1 MLARSSSRLALLL
14 LGTTVLVGLAGG
26 VALADAGKVNV
37 YTYREPQLIKP
48 LFDAFTADTG
58 IAVEV
63 IFAKEGLEQKIQS
76 EGANSPADVLLTV
89 DIARLL
95 QAVDLG
101 ITQPVQSEVLNSSI
115 PEGLRDPQGNW
126 FGTSMRARVVY
137 ASKDRVGQDSI
148 AYENLADPKWKGR
161 ICIRS
166 GQHIYNNALF
176 AAVVAKYG
184 EEKAEAW
191 IKGLR
196 DNLAKKPSG
205 GDRDVAK
212 DIAAGVCDIGLGN
225 TYYVGLM
232 LNREKDKKPWAEA
245 IKVLMPKFE
254 GGGTHVNISGV
265 TLARHAPNK
274 ENAIKLME
282 WLAGDRA
289 QGMYASMNYEY
300 PVKAGIPADPTVVSF
315 GELKI
320 DPLPLSEIARFK
332 KKAAEIVDKVA
343 FDEGPGA

>member
-1 MLARSSSRLALLL
+1 MTDKGSRKF
-14 LGTTVLVGLAGG
+14 GLVSLIAVVATGLAFGS
-26 VALADAGKVNV
+26 ALADSGKVNV
-37 YTYREPQLIKP
+37 YTYREPALIKP

-58 IAVEV
+58 IAVET

-89 DIARLL
+89 DIARLQ

-101 ITQPVQSEVLNSSI
+101 VTQPVKSEALAAAI
-115 PEGLRDPQGNW
+115 PEGLRDPNGHW
-126 FGTSMRARVVY
+126 FGASMRARVVY
-137 ASKDRVGQDSI
+137 ASKERVKQEAIS
-148 AYENLADPKWKGR
+148 YEELADPKWRGK

-176 AAVVAKYG
+176 AAVVAKHG

-191 IKGLR
+191 IKGVKN
-196 DNLAKKPSG
+196 NLAKKPSG

-212 DIAAGVCDIGLGN
+212 DIAAGVCDIGIGN

-232 LNREKDKKPWAEA
+232 LNREADKKAWAEA
-245 IKVLMPKFE
+245 IKVMMPVFE

-265 TLARHAPNK
+265 TLAKHAPNK
-274 ENAIKLME
+274 DNAVKLME
-282 WLAGDRA
+282 WLAGDKA
-289 QGMYASMNYEY
+289 QGMYASMNFEY
-300 PVKAGIPADPTVVSF
+300 PVKAGIAVDPTVASF

-320 DPLPLSEIARFK
+320 DPLPISEIAKFK

>member
-1 MLARSSSRLALLL
+1 MIQAFSQKTALTFTGSVLALCIA
-14 LGTTVLVGLAGG
+14 AGP
-26 VALADAGKVNV
+26 AWADAGKVNV
-37 YTYREPQLIKP
+37 YTYREPALIKP

-89 DIARLL
+89 DIARLQ
-95 QAVDLG
+95 QAVELG
-101 ITQPVQSEVLNSSI
+101 VTQPVKSDMLAKAV
-115 PEGLRDPQGNW
+115 PEGMRDPEGRW
-126 FGTSMRARVVY
+126 FGMSMRARVVY
-137 ASKDRVGQDSI
+137 ASKDRVKQETI
-148 AYENLADPKWKGR
+148 TYEELADPKWKGK

-176 AAVVAKYG
+176 AAAVAKYG
-184 EEKAEAW
+184 EAKAEAW
-191 IKGLR
+191 INGLKN
-196 DNLAKKPSG
+196 NLAKKPSG

-212 DIAAGVCDIGLGN
+212 DIYAGVCDIGIGN

-232 LNREKDKKPWAEA
+232 LNREADKKAWAEA
-245 IKVLMPKFE
+245 VKVIMPVFE

-265 TLARHAPNK
+265 ALVKHAPNK
-274 ENAIKLME
+274 DNAIKLME
-282 WLAGDRA
+282 WLAGDKA
-289 QGMYASMNYEY
+289 QGMYASTNYEY
-300 PVKAGIPADPTVVSF
+300 PVKAGIPIDPAVVSF

-320 DPLPLSEIARFK
+320 DPLPIGEIAKFK